1 MFCVASPH
9 DRSDFR
15 SNPPQRKV
23 AFALA
28 ACLTL
33 FLLFASFAVGQNII
47 NTVAGNYVASTTPTG
62 ADMPGPTAAIQDS
75 QGNLYVA
82 APYSQYI
89 FEMSGSSVTAYTGM
103 GWVGY
108 WGKTTTRLKG
118 LLAEP
123 TGLAMD
129 TQGNL
134 YIADSGNNSVRKVD
148 TSGNLSTVAGISEP
162 CPQAKCGDGGPAIS
176 AKLNGPQSVAVDSKG
191 NVYIADTG
199 DSRVR
204 CVIAVAGGC
213 GGSTKPVGTIIGFAG
228 SLTSCAVS
236 TSSCGDGGPATSA
249 MLNSPAGI
257 SLDSSGNVYISDTGD
272 NRIREIVKHVINTIA
287 GTGKYCF
294 GSESCGNGGSALSAY
309 LGAPR
314 GLWVVSPTL
323 YYIADTRT
331 NTIRVVTSGTIA
343 AFAGDTAVG
352 FKGDG
357 GLPTAAKLSGPMGVW
372 ANAAG
377 DVFIADSGN
386 QRIREVTGTGSGAVI
401 NTVLGGGN
409 GGDGGAATSAELAQP
424 YTVALDSNNNY
435 YIADTANNRVRVVN
449 TQTSAITVAT
459 VSVPAGA
466 IATIAGNGEFG
477 YAKGNNGTP
486 ALTAAVNGPEGV
498 AVDSTGNIYITD
510 PSDGIVWEV
519 NNGTGVI
526 SIFAGDFQPC
536 NAPAPGCGDGGSATN
551 AQLSAPSSLAIDGSG
566 NIFITDPVAN
576 RIREVSNGTISTV
589 AGTGTS
595 GYSGDGGLA
604 TAAELSRPFGVAV
617 DALEDLYIADSNN
630 NVLRCVLGAV
640 GGCGGLTN
648 TVGNI
653 VTFAY
658 NGNEVFQGDGGA
670 ALSATRWNPTEVAV
684 DSRGNVFVGGG
695 NDDLVQRID
704 IAPPNIVVTVAGN
717 DLQYWW
723 YAYCCDGK
731 PAIKARIDNAGLA
744 VDSNQNLLIAD
755 VGNNRIREVANLIAV
770 GTATPTTLNFGDVKV
785 GQKSSPMPVTLQ
797 NTGSNDL
804 VISTIGTSGVFTQ
817 TNTCPAS
824 TSSLVPSASC
834 TVSVTFTP
842 TKTGVVNGTLTIS
855 DNGFYAKQTVK
866 LTGTGD

>member
-28 ACLTL
+28 ACLTSFL
-33 FLLFASFAVGQNII
+33 FFASFAAGQNII
-47 NTVAGNYVASTTPTG
+47 NTVAGNYVATTTPTG
-62 ADMPGPTAAIQDS
+62 ADIPGPTAAIQDS

-89 FEMSGSSVTAYTGM
+89 FEMSGSSVAAYTGM

-162 CPQAKCGDGGPAIS
+162 CPHAKCGDGGPAIS
-176 AKLNGPQSVAVDSKG
+176 SKLNGPQGVAVDSKG

-204 CVIAVAGGC
+204 CVLAVAGGC

-228 SLTSCAVS
+228 SLTSCPVS

-272 NRIREIVKHVINTIA
+272 NRIREVVKHVINTIA
-287 GTGKYCF
+287 GTGNPCF
-294 GSESCGNGGSALSAY
+294 GTESCGIPGSALSAN

-331 NTIRVVTSGTIA
+331 NTIRVVSSGTINTL
-343 AFAGDTAVG
+343 AGDGAQG

-357 GLPTAAKLSGPMGVW
+357 GPPTSAKLSGPMGVW
-372 ANAAG
+372 VNAAG
-377 DVFIADSGN
+377 NVFIADSGN

-401 NTVLGGGN
+401 NTILGGGN

-459 VSVPAGA
+459 VSVPPGA
-466 IATIAGNGEFG
+466 IATIAGTGEFG

-640 GGCGGLTN
+640 GGCGGLTS

-658 NGNEVFQGDGGA
+658 NGNEVFQGDGGP

-770 GTATPTTLNFGDVKV
+770 GTATPTSLNFGDVKV

-804 VISTIGTSGVFTQ
+804 VISSIGTSGVFTQ
-817 TNTCPAS
+817 TNNCPAS

-834 TVSVTFTP
+834 TVEVTFTP
-842 TKTGVVNGTLTIS
+842 TKTGAVNGTLTIS

>member
-15 SNPPQRKV
+15 SNRLERKV

-28 ACLTL
+28 ACLTS
-33 FLLFASFAVGQNII
+33 FLLFASFAAGQNII
-47 NTVAGNYVASTTPTG
+47 NTVAGNYVAPNTSTG
-62 ADMPGPTAAIQDS
+62 ADIPGPTAAIQDS

-89 FEMSGSSVTAYTGM
+89 FEMSGNTVSAYTGM

-176 AKLNGPQSVAVDSKG
+176 AKLNGPQGVAVDSKG

-204 CVIAVAGGC
+204 CVLAVAGGC

-228 SLTSCAVS
+228 SLTSCPVS
-236 TSSCGDGGPATSA
+236 TNSCGDGGPATSA
-249 MLNSPAGI
+249 MLSNPAGI

-272 NRIREIVKHVINTIA
+272 NRIREVVKHVINTIA
-287 GTGKYCF
+287 GTGNPCF
-294 GSESCGNGGSALSAY
+294 GTESCGIPGSALSAN

-331 NTIRVVTSGTIA
+331 NTIRVVSSGTINTL
-343 AFAGDTAVG
+343 AGDGAQG

-357 GLPTAAKLSGPMGVW
+357 GPPTSAKLSGPLGVW
-372 ANAAG
+372 ANPAG

-386 QRIREVTGTGSGAVI
+386 QRIREVTGTGSSAVI
-401 NTVLGGGN
+401 NTVLGGGT

-449 TQTSAITVAT
+449 TQSSAITVAT
-459 VSVPAGA
+459 VSVPPGA
-466 IATIAGNGEFG
+466 IATIAGTGDFG
-477 YAKGNNGTP
+477 YAKGNNGTA
-486 ALTAAVNGPEGV
+486 ALTAALNGPEGV

-519 NNGTGVI
+519 NNGTGII
-526 SIFAGDFQPC
+526 SIFAGDFLPC
-536 NAPAPGCGDGGSATN
+536 NAPAPGCGDGGSATD
-551 AQLSAPSSLAIDGSG
+551 AQLSSPSSLAIDGSG

-617 DALEDLYIADSNN
+617 DGLEDLYIADSNN
-630 NVLRCVLGAV
+630 NVIRCVLGAV
-640 GGCGGLTN
+640 GGCGGLTS
-648 TVGNI
+648 TVGDI

-658 NGNEVFQGDGGA
+658 NGNEVFQGDGGP

-684 DSRGNVFVGGG
+684 DSRGNLFVGGG

-704 IAPPNIVVTVAGN
+704 IAPPNVVVTVAGN

-731 PAIKARIDNAGLA
+731 PATKARIDNAGLA

-770 GTATPTTLNFGDVKV
+770 GTATPTSLNFGDVKV

-804 VISTIGTSGVFTQ
+804 VISSIGTSGVFAQ
-817 TNTCPAS
+817 TNNCPPS
-824 TSSLVPSASC
+824 TSSLVPSVSC
-834 TVSVTFTP
+834 TVEVTFTP
-842 TKTGVVNGTLTIS
+842 TKTGAVNGTLTIS